1 MDSCDTLVL
10 TSKITASGQNTL
22 CKNSD
27 RPLGEAQ
34 PLCFY
39 ERSEG
44 KYAVLGSRPYWMDGF
59 EMGAN
64 EKGLFIGNEA
74 EGSRIPKETEEGITG
89 MAMLRIALEKAA
101 AAREAIDVIADL
113 LKEHGQNAN
122 AHPTMDRRYENTFI
136 LCDPEEAWVMETAG
150 REWAAKKV
158 EDFAAVSNCYQIT
171 DDYDLC
177 SEGMEQLVTENRW
190 LRPGEKIN
198 FAKAFT
204 APADRQRNSV
214 ARMRRMQKLVIEK
227 LYGTAAP
234 LEMNG
239 AGVGALQEIPGAG
252 NTAPADRLDVKDMQK
267 IFRDH
272 FEGELNEPRF
282 GSCYGNFVTICMHA
296 LTGGIDSSQTAA
308 GMIMSYDERWK
319 FKFLWAAGL
328 PCLSVYIPLYWV
340 DPEKKPMKVPECMS
354 LGGEKYDSASL
365 WWTMEHL
372 SALVSVDEEQFG
384 MPVRESL
391 RKLEKGFE
399 AQAEEAEEEAE
410 EMIDCG
416 NKLGAA
422 KRLNQLTESCAGMLL
437 QTAQMLTAIL
447 TMKIAKA
454 GGLYGPRK
462 ELLEDYMTRTEMPM
476 DFA

>member
-10 TSKITASGQNTL
+10 TSKITANKQNTL

-74 EGSRIPKETEEGITG
+74 EGSRMPKETEEGITG

-177 SEGMEQLVTENRW
+177 SEGMEQLVTANRW

-214 ARMRRMQKLVIEK
+214 ARMRRMQKLVTEK
-227 LYGTAAP
+227 MT
-234 LEMNG
+234 
-239 AGVGALQEIPGAG
+239 
-252 NTAPADRLDVKDMQK
+252 VKDMQK

-308 GMIMSYDERWK
+308 SMIMSYDERWK
-319 FKFLWAAGL
+319 YKFLWAAGL

-340 DPEKKPMKVPECMS
+340 DPEKKPMKVPDCMS
-354 LGGEKYDSASL
+354 LGGEKYDPESL

-447 TMKIAKA
+447 TMKIARA

-462 ELLEDYMTRTEMPM
+462 ELLEDYMTRTGMPM
-476 DFA
+476 DFT

>member
-39 ERSEG
+39 EQSEG
-44 KYAVLGSRPYWMDGF
+44 KYAVLGSHPYWMDGF

-74 EGSRIPKETEEGITG
+74 EGSRMPKETEEGITG

-101 AAREAIDVIADL
+101 AAREAIDVISGL

-190 LRPGEKIN
+190 LRPGEKVN

-214 ARMRRMQKLVIEK
+214 ARMRRMQKLVTEK
-227 LYGTAAP
+227 MT
-234 LEMNG
+234 
-239 AGVGALQEIPGAG
+239 
-252 NTAPADRLDVKDMQK
+252 VKDMQK

-308 GMIMSYDERWK
+308 SMIMSYDERWK

-340 DPEKKPMKVPECMS
+340 DPEKKPMKVPDCMS
-354 LGGEKYDSASL
+354 LGGEKYDPESL

-399 AQAEEAEEEAE
+399 VQAEEAEEEAE

>member
-10 TSKITASGQNTL
+10 TSKITANKQNTL

-74 EGSRIPKETEEGITG
+74 EGSRMPKEAEEGITG

-101 AAREAIDVIADL
+101 TAREAIDVIADL

-190 LRPGEKIN
+190 LRPGEKVN

-214 ARMRRMQKLVIEK
+214 ARMRRMQKLVTEK
-227 LYGTAAP
+227 MT
-234 LEMNG
+234 
-239 AGVGALQEIPGAG
+239 
-252 NTAPADRLDVKDMQK
+252 VKDMQK

-308 GMIMSYDERWK
+308 SMIMSYDERWK

-340 DPEKKPMKVPECMS
+340 DPEKKPMKVPDCMS
-354 LGGEKYDSASL
+354 LGGEKYDPESL

-476 DFA
+476 DFT

>member
-10 TSKITASGQNTL
+10 TSKITANKQNTL

-74 EGSRIPKETEEGITG
+74 EGSRMPKETEEGITG
-89 MAMLRIALEKAA
+89 MAMLRTALEKAA
-101 AAREAIDVIADL
+101 TAREAIDVISAL

-122 AHPTMDRRYENTFI
+122 AHTTMDRRYENTFI

-158 EDFAAVSNCYQIT
+158 EVFAAVSNCYQIT

-177 SEGMEQLVTENRW
+177 SEGMEQLVTDNRW
-190 LRPGEKIN
+190 LRPGEKVN

-214 ARMRRMQKLVIEK
+214 ARMRRMQKLVTEK
-227 LYGTAAP
+227 MT
-234 LEMNG
+234 
-239 AGVGALQEIPGAG
+239 
-252 NTAPADRLDVKDMQK
+252 VKDMQK

-282 GSCYGNFVTICMHA
+282 GSCYGNFTTICMHA

-319 FKFLWAAGL
+319 YKFLWAAGL

-354 LGGEKYDSASL
+354 LGGEKYDPTSL

>member
-74 EGSRIPKETEEGITG
+74 EGSRMPKEAEEGITG
-89 MAMLRIALEKAA
+89 MAILRTALEKAA
-101 AAREAIDVIADL
+101 TAREAIDVIADL

-150 REWAAKKV
+150 REWTAKKV

-177 SEGMEQLVTENRW
+177 SEGMEQLVTDNRW
-190 LRPGEKIN
+190 LRPGEKVN

-214 ARMRRMQKLVIEK
+214 ARMRRMQKLVTEK
-227 LYGTAAP
+227 MT
-234 LEMNG
+234 
-239 AGVGALQEIPGAG
+239 
-252 NTAPADRLDVKDMQK
+252 VKDMQK

-308 GMIMSYDERWK
+308 SMIMSYDERWK

-340 DPEKKPMKVPECMS
+340 DPEKKPMKVPDCMS
-354 LGGEKYDSASL
+354 LGGEKYDPESL

-399 AQAEEAEEEAE
+399 VQAEEAEEEAE

-462 ELLEDYMTRTEMPM
+462 ELLEDYMTRTGMPM
-476 DFA
+476 DFT

>member
-10 TSKITASGQNTL
+10 TSKITANKQNTL

-74 EGSRIPKETEEGITG
+74 EGSRMPKEAEEGITG

-136 LCDPEEAWVMETAG
+136 LCDPKEAWVMETAG

-177 SEGMEQLVTENRW
+177 SEGMELLVTDNRW
-190 LRPGEKIN
+190 LRPGEKVN

-214 ARMRRMQKLVIEK
+214 ARMRRMQKLVTEK
-227 LYGTAAP
+227 MT
-234 LEMNG
+234 
-239 AGVGALQEIPGAG
+239 
-252 NTAPADRLDVKDMQK
+252 VKDMQK

-308 GMIMSYDERWK
+308 SMIMSYDERWK

-340 DPEKKPMKVPECMS
+340 DPEKKPMKVPDCMS
-354 LGGEKYDSASL
+354 LGGEKYDPESL

-372 SALVSVDEEQFG
+372 SALVSVDEDQFG

-462 ELLEDYMTRTEMPM
+462 ELLEDYMTRTEMPQ

>member
-1 MDSCDTLVL
+1 MNSCDTLVL
-10 TSKITASGQNTL
+10 TGAVTASGKNTL

-39 ERSEG
+39 ERTEG

-74 EGSRIPKETEEGITG
+74 EGSRMPKEAEEGMTG
-89 MAMLRIALEKAA
+89 MAMLRIALELSAT
-101 AAREAIDVIADL
+101 ARDAIDVIGKL
-113 LKEHGQNAN
+113 LKDNGQNAN

-177 SEGMEQLVTENRW
+177 SEGMVQTIKENRW
-190 LRPGEKIN
+190 LRPGEKPN

-204 APADRQRNSV
+204 LPADRQRNSV
-214 ARMRRMQKLVIEK
+214 ARMRRMQKLTVETIC
-227 LYGTAAP
+227 GCTPAAFSAK
-234 LEMNG
+234 NT
-239 AGVGALQEIPGAG
+239 LQNAEQK
-252 NTAPADRLDVKDMQK
+252 PAASAKKMDVHGMQK

-308 GMIMSYDERWK
+308 SMFMSYDDRWK
-319 FKFLWAAGL
+319 YKFLWAAGL

-340 DPEKKPMKVPECMS
+340 DPEKRPMKIPECMS
-354 LGGEKYDSASL
+354 TGGGTYDPASL

-384 MPVRESL
+384 MPVRTSL
-391 RKLEKGFE
+391 AKLEKGFE
-399 AQAEEAEEEAE
+399 AQAAEAEEEAE
-410 EMIDCG
+410 EMIECG

-422 KRLNQLTESCAGMLL
+422 KLLNQFTENCAGTLL

-447 TMKIAKA
+447 TMKIAGA

-462 ELLEDYMTRTEMPM
+462 ELLEDYMKRTGMPL

>member
-10 TSKITASGQNTL
+10 TSKITANKQNTL

-74 EGSRIPKETEEGITG
+74 EGSRMPKETEEGITG
-89 MAMLRIALEKAA
+89 MAILRTALEKAA

-150 REWAAKKV
+150 REWAARKI

-190 LRPGEKIN
+190 LRPGEKVN

-214 ARMRRMQKLVIEK
+214 ARMRRMQKLATEK
-227 LYGTAAP
+227 MT
-234 LEMNG
+234 
-239 AGVGALQEIPGAG
+239 
-252 NTAPADRLDVKDMQK
+252 VKDMQK

-308 GMIMSYDERWK
+308 SMIMSYDERWK

-340 DPEKKPMKVPECMS
+340 DPEKKPMKVPDCIS
-354 LGGEKYDSASL
+354 LGGEKYDPESL

-372 SALVSVDEEQFG
+372 SALASVDEEQFG

-399 AQAEEAEEEAE
+399 VQAEEAEEEAE

>member
-10 TSKITASGQNTL
+10 TSKITANKQNTL

-74 EGSRIPKETEEGITG
+74 EGSRMPKETEEGITG

-101 AAREAIDVIADL
+101 AAREAIDVISGL

-150 REWAAKKV
+150 REWTAKKV

-177 SEGMEQLVTENRW
+177 SEGMEQLVTDNRW
-190 LRPGEKIN
+190 LRPGEKVN

-214 ARMRRMQKLVIEK
+214 ARMRRMQKLVTEK
-227 LYGTAAP
+227 MT
-234 LEMNG
+234 
-239 AGVGALQEIPGAG
+239 
-252 NTAPADRLDVKDMQK
+252 VKDMQK

-308 GMIMSYDERWK
+308 SMIMSYDERWK

-340 DPEKKPMKVPECMS
+340 DPEKKPMKVPDCMS
-354 LGGEKYDSASL
+354 LGGEKYDPESL

-399 AQAEEAEEEAE
+399 VQAEEAEEEAE

>member
-10 TSKITASGQNTL
+10 TSKITANKQNTL

-74 EGSRIPKETEEGITG
+74 EGSRMPKETEEGITG

-150 REWAAKKV
+150 REWAARKI

-177 SEGMEQLVTENRW
+177 SEGMEQLVTANRW

-214 ARMRRMQKLVIEK
+214 ARMRRMQKLVTEK
-227 LYGTAAP
+227 MT
-234 LEMNG
+234 
-239 AGVGALQEIPGAG
+239 
-252 NTAPADRLDVKDMQK
+252 VKDMQK

-308 GMIMSYDERWK
+308 SMIMSYDERWK
-319 FKFLWAAGL
+319 YKFLWAAGL

-354 LGGEKYDSASL
+354 LGGEKYDPASL

-399 AQAEEAEEEAE
+399 VQAEEAEEEAE

>member
-10 TSKITASGQNTL
+10 TSKITANKQNTL

-74 EGSRIPKETEEGITG
+74 EGSRMPKETEEGITG

-150 REWAAKKV
+150 REWAARKI

-190 LRPGEKIN
+190 LRPGEKVN

-214 ARMRRMQKLVIEK
+214 ARMRRMQKLVTEK
-227 LYGTAAP
+227 MT
-234 LEMNG
+234 
-239 AGVGALQEIPGAG
+239 
-252 NTAPADRLDVKDMQK
+252 VKDMQK

-308 GMIMSYDERWK
+308 SMIMSYDERWK

-340 DPEKKPMKVPECMS
+340 DPEKKPMKVPDCMS
-354 LGGEKYDSASL
+354 LGGEKYDPESL

-399 AQAEEAEEEAE
+399 VQAEEAEEEAE

>member
-44 KYAVLGSRPYWMDGF
+44 KYAILGSRPYWMDGF

-74 EGSRIPKETEEGITG
+74 EGSRIPKETEEGVTG
-89 MAMLRIALEKAA
+89 MAMLRIALEKAST
-101 AAREAIDVIADL
+101 AREAIDVIADL

-177 SEGMEQLVTENRW
+177 SEGMEQLVTDNRW
-190 LRPGEKIN
+190 LRPGEKVN

-214 ARMRRMQKLVIEK
+214 ARMRRMQKLVTEK
-227 LYGTAAP
+227 MT
-234 LEMNG
+234 
-239 AGVGALQEIPGAG
+239 
-252 NTAPADRLDVKDMQK
+252 VKDMQK

-272 FEGELNEPRF
+272 FEGELNGPRF
-282 GSCYGNFVTICMHA
+282 GSCYGNFTTICMHA

-308 GMIMSYDERWK
+308 SMIMSYDERWK

-354 LGGEKYDSASL
+354 LGGEKYDPASL

-399 AQAEEAEEEAE
+399 VQAEEAEEEAE

-447 TMKIAKA
+447 TMKIARA

-476 DFA
+476 DFT

>member
-10 TSKITASGQNTL
+10 TSKITANKQNTL

-74 EGSRIPKETEEGITG
+74 EGSRMPKETEEGITG
-89 MAMLRIALEKAA
+89 MAMLRTALEKAA

-136 LCDPEEAWVMETAG
+136 LCDQEEAWVMETAG

-190 LRPGEKIN
+190 LRPGEKVN

-214 ARMRRMQKLVIEK
+214 ARMRRMQKLVTEK
-227 LYGTAAP
+227 MT
-234 LEMNG
+234 
-239 AGVGALQEIPGAG
+239 
-252 NTAPADRLDVKDMQK
+252 VKDMQK

-308 GMIMSYDERWK
+308 SMIMSYDERWK

-340 DPEKKPMKVPECMS
+340 DPEKKPMKVPDCMS
-354 LGGEKYDSASL
+354 LGGEKYDPASL

-399 AQAEEAEEEAE
+399 VQAEEAEEEAE

-422 KRLNQLTESCAGMLL
+422 KRLNLLTESCAGMLL

-447 TMKIAKA
+447 AMKIAKA

>member
-74 EGSRIPKETEEGITG
+74 EGSRMPKEAEEGITG

-101 AAREAIDVIADL
+101 AAREAIDVISGL

-158 EDFAAVSNCYQIT
+158 EDFAAVSNCYQVT
-171 DDYDLC
+171 DDYDLR
-177 SEGMEQLVTENRW
+177 SEGMEQLVTDNRW
-190 LRPGEKIN
+190 LRPGEKVN

-214 ARMRRMQKLVIEK
+214 ARMRRMQKLVTEK
-227 LYGTAAP
+227 MT
-234 LEMNG
+234 
-239 AGVGALQEIPGAG
+239 
-252 NTAPADRLDVKDMQK
+252 VKDMQK

-308 GMIMSYDERWK
+308 SMIMSYDERWK

-340 DPEKKPMKVPECMS
+340 DPEKKPMKVPDCMS
-354 LGGEKYDSASL
+354 LGGEKYDPESL

-462 ELLEDYMTRTEMPM
+462 ELLEDYMTRTGMPM

>member
-10 TSKITASGQNTL
+10 TSKITANKQNTL

-74 EGSRIPKETEEGITG
+74 EGSRMPKEAEEGITG

-101 AAREAIDVIADL
+101 AAREAIDVIAVL

-158 EDFAAVSNCYQIT
+158 EEFAAVSNCYQIT

-190 LRPGEKIN
+190 LRPGEKVN

-214 ARMRRMQKLVIEK
+214 ARMRRMQKLVTEQM
-227 LYGTAAP
+227 T
-234 LEMNG
+234 
-239 AGVGALQEIPGAG
+239 
-252 NTAPADRLDVKDMQK
+252 VKDMQK

-340 DPEKKPMKVPECMS
+340 DPEKKPMKVPDCMS
-354 LGGEKYDSASL
+354 LGGEKYDPESL

>member
-1 MDSCDTLVL
+1 MNSCDTLVL
-10 TSKITASGQNTL
+10 MGAVTASGKNIL
-22 CKNSD
+22 AKNSD

-74 EGSRIPKETEEGITG
+74 EGSRMPKETEEGMLG
-89 MAMLRIALEKAA
+89 MSMLRTALEKAA
-101 AAREAIDVIADL
+101 TAREAIDVIAEL
-113 LKEHGQNAN
+113 LETNGQNAN

-158 EDFAAVSNCYQIT
+158 TDYAAVSNCYQIGT
-171 DDYDLC
+171 EYELC
-177 SEGMEQLVTENRW
+177 SPGMENTVKENRW

-204 APADRQRNSV
+204 MPADRQRNSV
-214 ARMRRMQKLVIEK
+214 PRMRRMQKL
-227 LYGTAAP
+227 
-234 LEMNG
+234 
-239 AGVGALQEIPGAG
+239 
-252 NTAPADRLDVKDMQK
+252 ADGILSDGKITETDLRN

-272 FEGELNEPRF
+272 FEGEINEPRF
-282 GSCYGNFVTICMHA
+282 GACYGGFTTICMHA

-308 GMIMSYDERWK
+308 GMIMSYDDR
-319 FKFLWAAGL
+319 FPMKFLWAAGV

-340 DPEKKPMKVPECMS
+340 NPEKKGMKVPASLS
-354 LGGEKYDSASL
+354 LGGVEYDPESL

-372 SALVSVDEEQFG
+372 GTLVSMDEERFG

-391 RKLEKGFE
+391 RKLEKGF
-399 AQAEEAEEEAE
+399 AVKIQDAEEEAE
-410 EMIDCG
+410 EMMEYG
-416 NKLGAA
+416 NLLGAA
-422 KRLNQLTESCAGMLL
+422 KRLNALTEECAGTLL
-437 QTAQMLTAIL
+437 STAQILTGIL
-447 TMKIAKA
+447 TMEIARS

-462 ELLEDYMTRTEMPM
+462 ELIEEYMQRTGMPA
-476 DFA
+476 DWE

>member
-10 TSKITASGQNTL
+10 TSKITANKQNTL

-74 EGSRIPKETEEGITG
+74 EGSRMPKEAEKGITG

-101 AAREAIDVIADL
+101 AAREAIDVISGL

-190 LRPGEKIN
+190 LRPGEKVN

-214 ARMRRMQKLVIEK
+214 ARMRRMQKLVTEK
-227 LYGTAAP
+227 MT
-234 LEMNG
+234 
-239 AGVGALQEIPGAG
+239 
-252 NTAPADRLDVKDMQK
+252 VKDMQK

-308 GMIMSYDERWK
+308 SMIMSYDERWK

-340 DPEKKPMKVPECMS
+340 DPEKKPMKVPDCMS
-354 LGGEKYDSASL
+354 LGGEKYDPASL

-399 AQAEEAEEEAE
+399 VQAEEAEEEAE

>member
-74 EGSRIPKETEEGITG
+74 EGSRMPKETEEGITG

-101 AAREAIDVIADL
+101 TAREAIDVISVL
-113 LKEHGQNAN
+113 LQEHGQNAN

-177 SEGMEQLVTENRW
+177 SEHMEQIVAENHW
-190 LRPGEKIN
+190 LRPGEKTN

-214 ARMRRMQKLVIEK
+214 ARMRRMQKLVSEK
-227 LYGTAAP
+227 LYGT
-234 LEMNG
+234 G
-239 AGVGALQEIPGAG
+239 AGD
-252 NTAPADRLDVKDMQK
+252 NAPAGRLDIKDMQK

-282 GSCYGNFVTICMHA
+282 GSCYGNFTTICMHA
-296 LTGGIDSSQTAA
+296 LTGGIDSSQTSAS
-308 GMIMSYDERWK
+308 MIMSCDTRWK
-319 FKFLWAAGL
+319 YKFLWAAGL

-340 DPEKKPMKVPECMS
+340 DPEKKPMKIPECMS
-354 LGGEKYDSASL
+354 LGGEKYDPESL

-372 SALVSVDEEQFG
+372 SALVSMDEEQFG

-391 RKLEKGFE
+391 RKLERGFE
-399 AQAEEAEEEAE
+399 AQALEAEEEAE

-462 ELLEDYMTRTEMPM
+462 ELLEDYMTRTEMPR

>member
-10 TSKITASGQNTL
+10 TSKITANNQNTL

-44 KYAVLGSRPYWMDGF
+44 KYAILGSRPYWMDGF

-74 EGSRIPKETEEGITG
+74 EGSRMPKETEEGVTG
-89 MAMLRIALEKAA
+89 MAMLRIALEKAST
-101 AAREAIDVIADL
+101 AREATDVIADL

-177 SEGMEQLVTENRW
+177 SEGMEQLVTDNRW
-190 LRPGEKIN
+190 LRPGEKVN

-214 ARMRRMQKLVIEK
+214 ARMRRMQKLVTEK
-227 LYGTAAP
+227 MT
-234 LEMNG
+234 
-239 AGVGALQEIPGAG
+239 
-252 NTAPADRLDVKDMQK
+252 VKDMQK

-272 FEGELNEPRF
+272 FEGELNGPRF
-282 GSCYGNFVTICMHA
+282 GSCYGNFTTICMHA

-308 GMIMSYDERWK
+308 SMIMSYDERWK

-354 LGGEKYDSASL
+354 LGGEKYDPASL

-399 AQAEEAEEEAE
+399 VQAEEAEEEAE

-447 TMKIAKA
+447 TMKIARA

-476 DFA
+476 DFT

>member
-74 EGSRIPKETEEGITG
+74 EGSRMPKETEEGITG

-150 REWAAKKV
+150 REWAARKI

-177 SEGMEQLVTENRW
+177 SEGMEQLVTDNRW
-190 LRPGEKIN
+190 LRPGEKVN

-214 ARMRRMQKLVIEK
+214 ARMRRMQKLVTEK
-227 LYGTAAP
+227 MT
-234 LEMNG
+234 
-239 AGVGALQEIPGAG
+239 
-252 NTAPADRLDVKDMQK
+252 VKDMQK

-308 GMIMSYDERWK
+308 SMIMNYDERWK
-319 FKFLWAAGL
+319 YKFLWAAGL

-354 LGGEKYDSASL
+354 LGGEKYDPESL

>member
-10 TSKITASGQNTL
+10 TSKITANKQNTL

-74 EGSRIPKETEEGITG
+74 EGSRMPKETEEGITG
-89 MAMLRIALEKAA
+89 MAMLRTALEKAA

-136 LCDPEEAWVMETAG
+136 LCDQEEAWVMETAG

-190 LRPGEKIN
+190 LRPGEKVN

-214 ARMRRMQKLVIEK
+214 ARMRRMQKLVTEK
-227 LYGTAAP
+227 MT
-234 LEMNG
+234 
-239 AGVGALQEIPGAG
+239 
-252 NTAPADRLDVKDMQK
+252 VKDMQK

-308 GMIMSYDERWK
+308 SMIMSYDERWK

-340 DPEKKPMKVPECMS
+340 DPEKKPMKVPDCMS
-354 LGGEKYDSASL
+354 LGGEKYDPESL

-399 AQAEEAEEEAE
+399 VQAEEAEEEAE

>member
-74 EGSRIPKETEEGITG
+74 EGSRMPKEAEEGITG

-101 AAREAIDVIADL
+101 TAREAIDVISGL

-190 LRPGEKIN
+190 LRPGEKVN

-227 LYGTAAP
+227 MT
-234 LEMNG
+234 
-239 AGVGALQEIPGAG
+239 
-252 NTAPADRLDVKDMQK
+252 VKDMQK

-308 GMIMSYDERWK
+308 SMIMSYDERWK

-340 DPEKKPMKVPECMS
+340 DPEKKPMKVPDCMS
-354 LGGEKYDSASL
+354 LGGEKYDPESL

-399 AQAEEAEEEAE
+399 VQAEEAEEEAE

-447 TMKIAKA
+447 TMKITKA

-462 ELLEDYMTRTEMPM
+462 ELLEDYMTRTEMPQ

>member
-74 EGSRIPKETEEGITG
+74 EGSRMPKEAEEGITG

-101 AAREAIDVIADL
+101 AAREAIDVISGL

-190 LRPGEKIN
+190 LRPGEKVN

-214 ARMRRMQKLVIEK
+214 ARMRRMQKLVTEK
-227 LYGTAAP
+227 MT
-234 LEMNG
+234 
-239 AGVGALQEIPGAG
+239 
-252 NTAPADRLDVKDMQK
+252 VKDMQK

-308 GMIMSYDERWK
+308 SMIMSYDERWK
-319 FKFLWAAGL
+319 YKFLWAAGL

-340 DPEKKPMKVPECMS
+340 DPEKKPMKVPDCMS
-354 LGGEKYDSASL
+354 LGGEKYDPESL

-454 GGLYGPRK
+454 DGLYGPRK
-462 ELLEDYMTRTEMPM
+462 ELLEDYMTRTEMPQ